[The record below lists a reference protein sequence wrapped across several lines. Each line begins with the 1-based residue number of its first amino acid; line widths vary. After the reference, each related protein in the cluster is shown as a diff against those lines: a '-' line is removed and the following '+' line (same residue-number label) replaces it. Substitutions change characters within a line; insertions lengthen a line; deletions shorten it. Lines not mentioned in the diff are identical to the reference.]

1 MTLKVQLIVFQNT
14 LGSETFVTRKFR
26 EFWLILSQFAKVYE
40 RENCLLTDSRK
51 FLFLNFFMK
60 AKTLFWLMKI
70 IFYVLEFLRKAAFF
84 NPLVPAVH

>member
-1 MTLKVQLIVFQNT
+1 MTFKLQLIVFQNT
-14 LGSETFVTRKFR
+14 LGSETFVPRKFR

-40 RENCLLTDSRK
+40 GENCLLTDSRK

-60 AKTLFWLMKI
+60 AKILFWLMKI
-70 IFYVLEFLRKAAFF
+70 IFCVREFLRKVAFF